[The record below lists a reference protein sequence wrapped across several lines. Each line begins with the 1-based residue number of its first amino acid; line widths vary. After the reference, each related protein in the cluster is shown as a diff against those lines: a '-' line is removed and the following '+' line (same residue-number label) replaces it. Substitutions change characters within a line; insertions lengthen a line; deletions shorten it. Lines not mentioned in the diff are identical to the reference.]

1 MLSRIADSLFWT
13 ARYMDRAENAARLLD
28 VTHLMLLEE
37 AQQRYPLR
45 WDAVIR
51 IAGSPELFSSLY
63 DEATPETIRDFLLF
77 SEDHQNS
84 VLSCV
89 QRVRENARTIRDR
102 ISREMWEHINS
113 LYHRTRDVCSTAR
126 TDEEIHRVCRDTI
139 TASHTFNG
147 ITDGTLPHD
156 EGWHFIQAGRA
167 LERATHTARV
177 VDVEYH
183 KLVDSRAQD
192 THADFY
198 QWRAVLRSVAAGEIY
213 GRAYHSWIEPEKVAE
228 LLILNK
234 HHPRSVRL
242 NISWLQASLRAVSGA
257 APHSYLNEAER
268 LTGKLHDALV
278 YDRIEDI
285 FARGL
290 HPFLEDISSSCRR
303 IGQEISR
310 SYFHYAGVA

>member
-28 VTHLMLLEE
+28 VTYLMLLEE
-37 AQQRYPLR
+37 AEQRYRLR
-45 WDAVIR
+45 WDALIR
-51 IAGSPELFSSLY
+51 IAGSPELFQTLY
-63 DEATPETIRDFLLF
+63 DEANPDTIRDFLLF
-77 SEDHQNS
+77 SEAHYNS
-84 VLSCV
+84 VVSCV

-113 LYHRTRDVCSTAR
+113 LYHRTRNLSGSAR
-126 TDEEIHRVCRDTI
+126 TDEDVHRLCREII

-183 KLVDSRAQD
+183 KLLDISSQD
-192 THADFY
+192 AHADFY
-198 QWRAVLRSVAAGEIY
+198 QWRAVLRSVAAGELY
-213 GRAYHSWIEPEKVAE
+213 GRSYHSWIEPEKVAE

-234 HHPRSVRL
+234 HHPRSVRF
-242 NISWLQASLRAVSGA
+242 NTGWLQASLRAVSGA
-257 APHSYLNEAER
+257 APHSYMNEAER
-268 LTGKLHDALV
+268 LTGKLHDTLV

-290 HPFLEDISSSCRR
+290 HPFLDEISVSCRR
-303 IGQEISR
+303 IGEEISR
-310 SYFHYAGVA
+310 TYFHYAGVA